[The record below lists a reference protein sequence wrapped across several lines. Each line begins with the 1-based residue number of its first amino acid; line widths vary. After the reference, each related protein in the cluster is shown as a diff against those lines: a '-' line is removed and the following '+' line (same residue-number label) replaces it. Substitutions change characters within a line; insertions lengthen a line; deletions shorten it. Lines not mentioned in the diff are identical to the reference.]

1 MLDLFAKVPPE
12 ISSWGFSNHPTETE
26 ICSSMML
33 ALHGSHSDDDN
44 CLGACKLHGFKIS
57 SPFKVHHHKSTLSK
71 PQTLISTLFCPSG
84 TVTQYTGVRK
94 PATFH
99 MHHVVQT
106 STNDVFGKLNAGSRA
121 KFPVT
126 LSPLEPHIISE
137 RIEYCI
143 NGSHMLSF
151 GVTANVSAVNVELS
165 SEELTFE
172 FSLDKW
178 DDYVEK
184 VGAVL
189 KCAMQIRALE
199 VVQCKFLLPSKHISS
214 LRTLFFL

>member
-1 MLDLFAKVPPE
+1 MHYL
-12 ISSWGFSNHPTETE
+12 
-26 ICSSMML
+26 
-33 ALHGSHSDDDN
+33 
-44 CLGACKLHGFKIS
+44 
-57 SPFKVHHHKSTLSK
+57 VH
-71 PQTLISTLFCPSG
+71 
-84 TVTQYTGVRK
+84 
-94 PATFH
+94 
-99 MHHVVQT
+99 T
-106 STNDVFGKLNAGSRA
+106 SAHDVFGNLDAGSRA

-184 VGAVL
+184 VRSML
-189 KCAMQIRALE
+189 KCVMQPRALFPLE
-199 VVQCKFLLPSKHISS
+199 VVQCKFLHPFKHISS
-214 LRTLFFL
+214 RRTLLMVSFIGCGHCGKECFRPAGTICVS